1 MSKRGNAGGIGPL
14 KTSSSSTAS
23 GVYTTSEAQQLV
35 GAGLWPALPT
45 YTLTRSTGSVN
56 EGSAVT
62 FTMTTTGIAN
72 GVQLPWTATGIVTD
86 DLTSGSLSGNFAI
99 NNNTASVTFNI
110 ASDQTTEGNETI
122 TLTSMG
128 QTISATINDTSK
140 TPQSIQYL
148 IVAGGGGG
156 GATGGGS
163 GGGGGGAGGLL
174 TSTQVLTQGTAL
186 TITVGSGGS
195 PSSQGGNSS
204 IVGTGISQT
213 AIGGGYGGSGNGATG
228 GTGGSGGG
236 GSAVAGSGGSGT
248 AGQGYR
254 GGNVG
259 SLSQGDNGS
268 AGGGGAGGAGSDAS
282 WTNTGSGGGPGV
294 ASSIT
299 GSSVTYARG
308 GDGGNGSYWNNGVGT
323 SGAANT
329 GNGGRGGGNG
339 NSGGYGGS
347 GIVVL
352 RVLTS
357 GYSATYT
364 GSPTITTDGSYTVI
378 KFTGSGSYTV

>member
-1 MSKRGNAGGIGPL
+1 MSKRGNAGSVGLL
-14 KTSSSSTAS
+14 KATTSSAAGGIFTVA
-23 GVYTTSEAQQLV
+23 EAQQLK
-35 GAGLWPALPT
+35 GAGLWPGLPT
-45 YTLTRSTGSVN
+45 YTLSRSTGSVN

-62 FTMTTTGIAN
+62 FTMTTTGIAD
-72 GVQLPWTATGIVTD
+72 GVQLPWTASGVTLS
-86 DLTSGSLSGNFAI
+86 DLTSGSLSGNFTIA
-99 NNNTASVTFNI
+99 NNTASVTFNI

-128 QTISATINDTSK
+128 QTISSTVNDTSLSA
-140 TPQSIQYL
+140 QDIQYL

-174 TSTQVLTQGTAL
+174 TNTQTLSQGTVL
-186 TITVGSGGS
+186 TITVGGGGN

-204 IVGTGISQT
+204 IIGTGISQT

-236 GSAVAGSGGSGT
+236 GSAIGGSGGSGT
-248 AGQGYR
+248 AGQGYK

-259 SLSQGDNGS
+259 SLNQGDNGS
-268 AGGGGAGGAGSDAS
+268 AGGGGAGGAGADAS

-299 GSSVTYARG
+299 GTSVTYARG

-323 SGAANT
+323 SGGANT
-329 GNGGRGGGNG
+329 GDGGRGGGNG

-347 GIVVL
+347 GVVIL

-357 GYSATYT
+357 GYSGTHT
-364 GSPTITTDGSYTVI
+364 GSPTVTTDGSYKVI